1 MYTEILKVA
10 WSSRRYRRNMIAGH
24 ASLRAPKGL
33 INGAE
38 YIALIASILLL
49 GGILLPVHAQSTE
62 QAKLTAS
69 DAASEDDFGRS
80 VSISG
85 DTAIIGSP
93 LDDDGGSSS
102 GSAYLFVRIAGT
114 WTEQAKLTAD
124 DAAAGDLFG
133 DSVSISGDTAIIGAT
148 KDEDPGSL
156 DSGSAYVFVRSAGT
170 WTGQAKLTAT
180 EAAAEDNF
188 GFSVSISG
196 DTAVVGSIGDDDGG
210 SSSGSAYV
218 YVLLPPPAEVD
229 PVDAG
234 VPEGEV
240 ALPADVVGSP
250 GTAILTGGF
259 TGIIVIIGV
268 VAIVAAIG
276 ALLVR
281 RRRK

>member
-1 MYTEILKVA
+1 M
-10 WSSRRYRRNMIAGH
+10 
-24 ASLRAPKGL
+24 RAPKGL

-38 YIALIASILLL
+38 YIAIIASILLL

-69 DAASEDDFGRS
+69 DAESEDDFGRS

-93 LDDDGGSSS
+93 FDDDGGSNS
-102 GSAYLFVRIAGT
+102 GSAYVFVRSGTT
-114 WTEQAKLTAD
+114 WTEQAKLTASD
-124 DAAAGDLFG
+124 GASGDQFG
-133 DSVSISGDTAIIGAT
+133 FSVSISGDTAIIGAT
-148 KDEDPGSL
+148 KDDGARP

-170 WTGQAKLTAT
+170 WTEQAKLTAT
-180 EAAAEDNF
+180 KAASEDNF
-188 GFSVSISG
+188 GDSVSISG

-210 SSSGSAYV
+210 SRAGSAYV
-218 YVLLPPPAEVD
+218 YVLIPPPPAEVD

-240 ALPADVVGSP
+240 AISADVVGSP

-268 VAIVAAIG
+268 VATVAAIG